1 MICNFKNIKDIV
13 KKEGLNLLVVS
24 YGGSISNT
32 LVYEMEKNN
41 YKCRTTTW
49 TNILCH
55 CPRYIDVD
63 IPIIYIYDNP
73 IKAFMSMKNRG
84 NGYWDV
90 NQQKLSNNTNVP
102 LSDENLMKLMINQ
115 FKSWTDVKRSNV
127 LIVKSSELFQ
137 HTIVSKL
144 ENFLKNKINYFPI
157 QYNNPKTNINSIF
170 NEELNKLFEKYK
182 LKIDKINN
190 FTTTNLV

>member
-115 FKSWTDVKRSNV
+115 FKRWTDVKRSNV

-144 ENFLKNKINYFPI
+144 ENFLKKKINYFPI
-157 QYNNPKTNINSIF
+157 QYNNPKTNINNIF

>member
-49 TNILCH
+49 EKILCH
-55 CPRYIDVD
+55 CPRYIDLD

-115 FKSWTDVKRSNV
+115 FKSWADIKRSNV
-127 LIVKSSELFQ
+127 LVIKSSELFQ

-190 FTTTNLV
+190 FITTNLV